1 MERLQIVGV
10 GLPGLPD
17 EILFDTDEL
26 AKALEEEEDIFSETD
41 SEDDR
46 SSAFEELMEGDG
58 LPPLKMKCL
67 AGGLSLGSINEMSN
81 FLGEGSLATFQIAA
95 THDMGTQLAEW
106 REC

>member
-17 EILFDTDEL
+17 EILFDTDEM

-46 SSAFEELMEGDG
+46 SSAFEELIDG
-58 LPPLKMKCL
+58 
-67 AGGLSLGSINEMSN
+67 G
-81 FLGEGSLATFQIAA
+81 
-95 THDMGTQLAEW
+95 
-106 REC
+106 